1 MNKAKNESAVSEIDC
16 EVKRV
21 ESYGY
26 QILLNGV
33 DVADHVTKFSYELT
47 GASGP
52 AITLRIPVR
61 SFKSNVKALFKRE
74 ICINGKTV
82 RPDEKAR

>member
-1 MNKAKNESAVSEIDC
+1 MVKKRNESEFSEIDC
-16 EVKRV
+16 EVKRGNPC
-21 ESYGY
+21 GY

-33 DVADHVTKFSYELT
+33 DVADHVTEFSYKIT
-47 GASGP
+47 GTSGP
-52 AITLRIPVR
+52 SITLRIPVR

>member
-1 MNKAKNESAVSEIDC
+1 MMEKMNESAFSEIDC
-16 EVKRV
+16 EVKRGD
-21 ESYGY
+21 SYGY
-26 QILLNGV
+26 QILLNGI
-33 DVADHVTKFSYELT
+33 DVADHVTEFSYELT
-47 GASGP
+47 GTRGP
-52 AITLRIPVR
+52 SITLRIPVR